1 MVVCHQNVRWHL
13 TTNFPSDMAN
23 ETPMS
28 GSERTAFRAFN
39 DLELVYTRQ
48 KTETSSSEDGD
59 DRKPLRWKRNRSVFS
74 PQGVR

>member
-1 MVVCHQNVRWHL
+1 
-13 TTNFPSDMAN
+13 MAN

-28 GSERTAFRAFN
+28 GSERTAFRAFH

-48 KTETSSSEDGD
+48 KTTRQKTTRQKTETSETSSSEDGD
-59 DRKPLRWKRNRSVFS
+59 NRKPLRWKRNRSVFS